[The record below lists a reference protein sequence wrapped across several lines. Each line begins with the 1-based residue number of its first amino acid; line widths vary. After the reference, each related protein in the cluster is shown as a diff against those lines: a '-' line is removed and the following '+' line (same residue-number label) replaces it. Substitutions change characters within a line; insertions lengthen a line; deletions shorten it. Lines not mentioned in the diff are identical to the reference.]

1 MNDALLRHFSFPPDQ
16 VSQKIILFRREPW
29 PLHKHRNRHI
39 AFFPRLPLRVAH
51 TSTLSGTRA
60 EWKVRY
66 ELPLIVFSRRLLLS
80 ISVND
85 EASGR
90 GVAQVRTH
98 AHYHK
103 VSVLA
108 DVLLALGAIVRSRY

>member
-16 VSQKIILFRREPW
+16 VSQTIILFRREPW

-66 ELPLIVFSRRLLLS
+66 ELPLVVFSRRLLLGS
-80 ISVND
+80 SVND

-90 GVAQVRTH
+90 VAQVRTH

-108 DVLLALGAIVRSRY
+108 DVLLALGAMRNRY